1 MGLHEIPTAD
11 PSSTPQYA
19 HKPIISPPGNTT
31 TYHTR
36 RIKKKKNP
44 ITTVRRKSHFT
55 KTWLLL
61 TLTQNGDSFFFFLH
75 DIMTASTKGTATFL
89 AFPIDSLCLCFA
101 INFTSGDTGYYSSQL
116 LQNTLAIHPDKIPF
130 LQLAGLPSPDSSSS
144 SCSKS
149 ADSQLAFNAHH

>member
-1 MGLHEIPTAD
+1 MKFPLLILLPLPNTPINPSSPPQEIP
-11 PSSTPQYA
+11 Q
-19 HKPIISPPGNTT
+19 HTT
-31 TYHTR
+31 QEEL
-36 RIKKKKNP
+36 KKKNP

-55 KTWLLL
+55 KTWLL
-61 TLTQNGDSFFFFLH
+61 LTQNGDSFFFFLH

-101 INFTSGDTGYYSSQL
+101 IYFTSGDTGYYSSQL

>member
-36 RIKKKKNP
+36 RIKKNKKT

-61 TLTQNGDSFFFFLH
+61 TQNGDSFFFFFLH

-101 INFTSGDTGYYSSQL
+101 IYFTSGDTGYYSSQL

>member
-1 MGLHEIPTAD
+1 MKFPLLILLPLPNTPINPSSPPQEIP
-11 PSSTPQYA
+11 Q
-19 HKPIISPPGNTT
+19 HTT
-31 TYHTR
+31 QEEL
-36 RIKKKKNP
+36 KKKKSNYHCKKK
-44 ITTVRRKSHFT
+44 ITFY
-55 KTWLLL
+55 
-61 TLTQNGDSFFFFLH
+61 QNMASIDSEQGFFFFFFLH

-101 INFTSGDTGYYSSQL
+101 IYFTSGDTGYYSSQL

>member
-36 RIKKKKNP
+36 RIKKKKSNYHCKKK
-44 ITTVRRKSHFT
+44 ITFY
-55 KTWLLL
+55 
-61 TLTQNGDSFFFFLH
+61 QNMASIDSERGFFFFFFLH

-101 INFTSGDTGYYSSQL
+101 IYFTSGDTGYYSSQL

-149 ADSQLAFNAHH
+149 ADSQLAFNTHH

>member
-1 MGLHEIPTAD
+1 MKFPLLILLALPNTPINPSSPPQEIP
-11 PSSTPQYA
+11 Q
-19 HKPIISPPGNTT
+19 HTT
-31 TYHTR
+31 QEEL
-36 RIKKKKNP
+36 KKKKSNYHCKKV
-44 ITTVRRKSHFT
+44 ITFYQNMASIDSHTERRF
-55 KTWLLL
+55 
-61 TLTQNGDSFFFFLH
+61 FFFFLH

-144 SCSKS
+144 SSLHVC
-149 ADSQLAFNAHH
+149 